1 QGRQLEHR
9 HQQHQDGGQDQD
21 GIEVE
26 VLRQGVA
33 DQVGASRIHLAAAMH
48 QAGGGKQHQRHQC
61 SGNSGVHHGPDVV
74 IQGNPAD
81 TGGQVRGVGQ
91 RGHLVAEPG
100 TADHRSN
107 DQRYRDGSS
116 GGHAHQGNA
125 HGRHAAE
132 GGSGELRRQPAE
144 DEGQGHQDFRG
155 DQLHAVVHQG
165 RDRAAGHPD
174 AHQHAHH
181 DDDQKCRDAVGHHSQ
196 QRPFHIRP
204 RDIQQERDY
213 HGDQGRDEHGHSGVH
228 AQVDER
234 HQHGHDHQEGDH
246 GESRSWGLPRLDC
259 LCLIHSRFSL
269 LDCTAA
275 RDRARGAAGVLR
287 SAQQLPG
294 QECQSRVH
302 PGGPKRT
309 GFESVLRAMDHQ
321 EFRPVSID
329 LLVPLR
335 TVDGGRHVL
344 IPVYQIH
351 ALGEFGRHGVRIQL
365 QGILIEAQ
373 AHPQA
378 LVVCVALLLD
388 VRHIH
393 AAEHLVLHV
402 VDHVRRR

>member
-1 QGRQLEHR
+1 EHRVHNVHAGRQCEAVGRIVHQLHKVHSLKYHGEHDADHHSEAHTQQGRQLEHR

-246 GESRSWGLPRLDC
+246 GESRSWGLP
-259 LCLIHSRFSL
+259 
-269 LDCTAA
+269 
-275 RDRARGAAGVLR
+275 
-287 SAQQLPG
+287 
-294 QECQSRVH
+294 
-302 PGGPKRT
+302 
-309 GFESVLRAMDHQ
+309 
-321 EFRPVSID
+321 
-329 LLVPLR
+329 
-335 TVDGGRHVL
+335 
-344 IPVYQIH
+344 
-351 ALGEFGRHGVRIQL
+351 
-365 QGILIEAQ
+365 
-373 AHPQA
+373 
-378 LVVCVALLLD
+378 
-388 VRHIH
+388 
-393 AAEHLVLHV
+393 
-402 VDHVRRR
+402 